1 MFARDDT
8 RPRLSRP
15 LKSMREYY
23 QALKY
28 LEKLSSRPKAKKYE
42 DDPKLNPDFF
52 IQRTRYLLDEVG
64 DPERGIKIIHIAGT
78 AGKGTVATMLHEV
91 LQAAGFNAGLFT
103 SPYVT
108 SAIEEIKVNDKY
120 IARKEFTVLANRLK
134 PHIEKAF
141 ESGPYGGPSY
151 FEVFFV
157 MAMLYFKKQKCDWVV
172 LETGL
177 GGSSDATNAVK
188 KSKVTAITAVDYDH
202 VEVLGKTL
210 QKIAKDKAG
219 IIKTGSH
226 FFTAEQ
232 RPSILKILKFICAQR
247 QVPFHQVRGQTAQSR
262 NVAMVKAIG
271 KHLKL
276 KARAVDSGIVR
287 TKLPARF
294 ELMQTKPRIILDGAH
309 NKVKM
314 KSTAEQLR
322 LQEYNKLI
330 LIISIGN
337 KKDPDEILSQIIPL
351 ADVVIF
357 TTFKDWYRKPHSMSA
372 LNQAAKKYLK
382 KNAKTLSISD
392 NKKALAKAKKIA
404 HDDDLIV
411 ATGSFYLAGQLRA
424 QWFSEKYILN
434 ERKSF

>member
-157 MAMLYFKKQKCDWVV
+157 MAMLYFKKQKCDWVK
-172 LETGL
+172 LY
-177 GGSSDATNAVK
+177 K
-188 KSKVTAITAVDYDH
+188 KS
-202 VEVLGKTL
+202 
-210 QKIAKDKAG
+210 
-219 IIKTGSH
+219 
-226 FFTAEQ
+226 
-232 RPSILKILKFICAQR
+232 LK
-247 QVPFHQVRGQTAQSR
+247 
-262 NVAMVKAIG
+262 
-271 KHLKL
+271 
-276 KARAVDSGIVR
+276 
-287 TKLPARF
+287 TKL
-294 ELMQTKPRIILDGAH
+294 
-309 NKVKM
+309 
-314 KSTAEQLR
+314 
-322 LQEYNKLI
+322 
-330 LIISIGN
+330 
-337 KKDPDEILSQIIPL
+337 
-351 ADVVIF
+351 
-357 TTFKDWYRKPHSMSA
+357 A
-372 LNQAAKKYLK
+372 L
-382 KNAKTLSISD
+382 
-392 NKKALAKAKKIA
+392 
-404 HDDDLIV
+404 
-411 ATGSFYLAGQLRA
+411 
-424 QWFSEKYILN
+424 
-434 ERKSF
+434 

>member
-1 MFARDDT
+1 
-8 RPRLSRP
+8 
-15 LKSMREYY
+15 
-23 QALKY
+23 
-28 LEKLSSRPKAKKYE
+28 
-42 DDPKLNPDFF
+42 
-52 IQRTRYLLDEVG
+52 
-64 DPERGIKIIHIAGT
+64 
-78 AGKGTVATMLHEV
+78 
-91 LQAAGFNAGLFT
+91 
-103 SPYVT
+103 
-108 SAIEEIKVNDKY
+108 
-120 IARKEFTVLANRLK
+120 
-134 PHIEKAF
+134 
-141 ESGPYGGPSY
+141 
-151 FEVFFV
+151 
-157 MAMLYFKKQKCDWVV
+157 
-172 LETGL
+172 
-177 GGSSDATNAVK
+177 
-188 KSKVTAITAVDYDH
+188 
-202 VEVLGKTL
+202 
-210 QKIAKDKAG
+210 
-219 IIKTGSH
+219 
-226 FFTAEQ
+226 
-232 RPSILKILKFICAQR
+232 
-247 QVPFHQVRGQTAQSR
+247 
-262 NVAMVKAIG
+262 MVKAIG